1 MVNCYS
7 HPPATVSDDAPFT
20 VMLMKITRPTFSS
33 GNKVQTRQGM
43 SAANLFLQA
52 ADASLPRQKRVSAI
66 KEFKHVVV
74 AHKKVTIPRMMK
86 KIKAGKMSS
95 CLQVVWFTVQKIND
109 YQITRL
115 SYVGGQITP
124 RNRE

>member
-74 AHKKVTIPRMMK
+74 AHKKCYNTK
-86 KIKAGKMSS
+86 NDEEDKSWKNEFLFASS
-95 CLQVVWFTVQKIND
+95 MVHSSEDQ
-109 YQITRL
+109 
-115 SYVGGQITP
+115 
-124 RNRE
+124 